1 MSRLPV
7 VIDTNVLLVAN
18 GGHADVS
25 QACRLSCIEALHDAT
40 QSRTPVIDDAFLILG
55 EYLHKLQ
62 PGRGKG
68 VGDVFLK
75 WLLQHAAS
83 PGVDRVTVHA
93 TGIDRYAEFPDRA
106 LQDIF
111 DPSDRKFVAVAHA
124 HPEHPPIWQAADSK
138 WLDWWPALARAG
150 VKVSFLCPDDACRF
164 HLHKF
169 PDRPCP
175 ALPPHE

>member
-1 MSRLPV
+1 MSSCV

-18 GGHADVS
+18 GGHPDVS
-25 QACRLSCIEALHDAT
+25 DACRLRCIDALQAAAAT
-40 QSRTPVIDDAFLILG
+40 HTPVIDDAFLILG

-83 PGVDRVTVHA
+83 ARVERVAIHTRGPDHYV
-93 TGIDRYAEFPDRA
+93 EFPDA
-106 LQDIF
+106 ELQEVF
-111 DPSDRKFVAVAHA
+111 DPADRKFVAVAHA
-124 HPEHPPIWQAADSK
+124 HPQHPPIWQAADSK
-138 WLDWWPALARAG
+138 WLDWWPALAGAG
-150 VKVSFLCPDDACRF
+150 VTVVFLCPDDACRF
-164 HLHKF
+164 HDHKF